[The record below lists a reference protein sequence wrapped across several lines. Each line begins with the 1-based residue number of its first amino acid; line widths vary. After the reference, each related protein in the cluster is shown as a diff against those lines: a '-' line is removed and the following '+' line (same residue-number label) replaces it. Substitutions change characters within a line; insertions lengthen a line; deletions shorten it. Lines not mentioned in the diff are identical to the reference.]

1 MWVTAKYL
9 QHGKC
14 QCKFEKAW
22 YNVIQKAE
30 TLSVNDDNN
39 VAAVFSISIEHLN
52 KLEKEI

>member
-1 MWVTAKYL
+1 MWVTNKYL